1 MHLRVSLVQSSTCG
15 LLKYYRSQE
24 KVQRGTIQTRFHVE
38 LKLGRVDL
46 KSKGGTGILPNIFGI
61 KWVGCSHLDP
71 CSLVY

>member
-38 LKLGRVDL
+38 LKLGRGGQ
-46 KSKGGTGILPNIFGI
+46 KSKGGILPNIFGI